1 MIRKL
6 TGRAALAAALAIAS
20 GVVAGAQSALAQS
33 VEDFYR
39 GRSVTLIV
47 PTAPG
52 GINDIS
58 GRLVARNFGRFVP
71 GNPNF
76 VVQNVPGGGGLVA
89 ANRLANTA
97 ERDGS
102 IIAIIQRAVPQLAIK
117 GDPNAKFDPAKLTW
131 LGSLSDYDDDA
142 YLVVVNAD
150 HSAKTAD
157 DLRKPDIKLRLGGDQ
172 PGSTNLAFA
181 YLAKNALHL
190 NVEIIRG
197 YPGAA
202 PMFLAMQRGEL
213 DGQIIGYNSVRVGQ
227 PQLWGDKKVRPLIQF
242 ARTKR
247 HPDLKDIPTA
257 RELTTDPKMIA
268 LLDFAEMPFFMALPF
283 VAPPG
288 LPADRAAALRE
299 AFMKMVKDKEFL
311 GDAAKL
317 RLDISPIDGAAVDA
331 IVARAMKTPRDVVEL
346 YSRLAAP
353 QN

>member
-1 MIRKL
+1 MNRRSIIKSAL
-6 TGRAALAAALAIAS
+6 GAAVLAAALPAA
-20 GVVAGAQSALAQS
+20 VLAQS
-33 VEDFYR
+33 VQDFYR
-39 GRSVTLIV
+39 GRNVTMIV

-58 GRLVARNFGRFVP
+58 GRLVARHYGRLIP

-102 IIAIIQRAVPQLAIK
+102 VIAIIQRAVPQLAIQ
-117 GDPNAKFDPAKLTW
+117 GEPNAKFDPATLTW
-131 LGSLSDYDDDA
+131 LGSLSDYEDDS
-142 YLVVVNAD
+142 YLVVINAD
-150 HSAKTAD
+150 HQAKTAD
-157 DLRKPDIKLRLGGDQ
+157 DLRKGVKLRLGGDQ

-181 YLAKNALHL
+181 YLAKNALNL
-190 NVEIIRG
+190 NVDIVRG

-213 DGQIIGYNSVRVGQ
+213 DGQIIGYNSVRAGQ
-227 PQLWGDKKVRPLIQF
+227 PELWGSKKVRPIIQF

-247 HPDLKDIPTA
+247 HPDLPDIPTA
-257 RELTTDPKMIA
+257 RELTSDPKMIA

-288 LPADRAAALRE
+288 LPAERTKALRE
-299 AFMKMVKDKEFL
+299 AFMTMVRDKDFL
-311 GDAAKL
+311 AEAEKL

-331 IVARAMKTPRDVVEL
+331 IVARAKKTPQDVIDL
-346 YSRLAAP
+346 YAKMATP

>member
-1 MIRKL
+1 MIRTPK
-6 TGRAALAAALAIAS
+6 GHAALVAAFAIA
-20 GVVAGAQSALAQS
+20 AFIGAASAMAQS

-58 GRLVARNFGRFVP
+58 GRLVARHYGRFIP
-71 GNPNF
+71 GNPGF

-102 IIAIIQRAVPQLAIK
+102 IIAIIQRAVPQLAIQ
-117 GDPNAKFDPAKLTW
+117 GEPNAKFDPAKLTW
-131 LGSLSDYDDDA
+131 LGSLSDYEDDA
-142 YLVVVNAD
+142 YLVVINAN
-150 HSAKTAD
+150 HPAKTAA
-157 DLRKPDIKLRLGGDQ
+157 DLRKAGIKLRLGGDQ
-172 PGSTNLAFA
+172 PGSTNLSFA
-181 YLAKNALHL
+181 YLARNAINL
-190 NVEIIRG
+190 NVDVIRG

-213 DGQIIGYNSVRVGQ
+213 DGQIIGYNSVRAGQ
-227 PQLWGDKKVRPLIQF
+227 PQLWGDRMLRPILQF
-242 ARTKR
+242 ARTNR

-257 RELTTDPKMIA
+257 REMTNDPKMIA

-283 VAPPG
+283 VAPPD
-288 LPADRAAALRE
+288 LPADRKAALRE
-299 AFMKMVKDKEFL
+299 GFMKMAVDKDFL
-311 GDAAKL
+311 GEAGKL
-317 RLDISPIDGAAVDA
+317 RLDISAIDGAAVDA
-331 IVARAMKTPRDVVEL
+331 IIARAMKTPRDIVEL
-346 YSRLAAP
+346 YARLATP

>member
-1 MIRKL
+1 MIR
-6 TGRAALAAALAIAS
+6 TTMISAALGAALL
-20 GVVAGAQSALAQS
+20 AGAAIGGAAPGFAQS

-39 GRSVTLIV
+39 GRAVTLIV

-58 GRLVARNFGRFVP
+58 GRLVARNYGRSIP
-71 GNPNF
+71 GAPTF

-102 IIAIIQRAVPQLAIK
+102 IIAIIQRAVPQLAIQ
-117 GDPNAKFDPAKLTW
+117 GEPNAKFDPSKLTW
-131 LGSLSDYDDDA
+131 LGSLSDYEDDA
-142 YLVVVNAD
+142 YLVVINAD
-150 HSAKTAD
+150 HPAKTAD
-157 DLRKPDIKLRLGGDQ
+157 DLRKPHIKLRLGGDQ
-172 PGSTNLAFA
+172 PGSTNLSFA
-181 YLAKNALHL
+181 YLAKNAVNL
-190 NVEIIRG
+190 NVDIIRG

-213 DGQIIGYNSVRVGQ
+213 DGQIIGYNSVRAGQ
-227 PQLWGDKKVRPLIQF
+227 PQLWGDKKVRPIIQF

-257 RELTTDPKMIA
+257 RELTKDPKILA

-288 LPADRAAALRE
+288 LPAERTAALRQ
-299 AFMKMVKDKEFL
+299 AFMEMVKDKDFL
-311 GDAAKL
+311 AEAEKL

-331 IVARAMKTPRDVVEL
+331 IVAKAMKTPRDVVDL
-346 YSRLAAP
+346 YSKMATP

>member
-1 MIRKL
+1 MRGRRTI
-6 TGRAALAAALAIAS
+6 RAALAAALLAA
-20 GVVAGAQSALAQS
+20 AGATGAGAQS
-33 VEDFYR
+33 VEDFYK

-58 GRLVARNFGRFVP
+58 GRLVARNYGRFIA
-71 GNPNF
+71 GNPTF

-102 IIAIIQRAVPQLAIK
+102 VIAIIQRAVPQLAIQ
-117 GDPNAKFDPAKLTW
+117 GEPNAKFDPSKLTW
-131 LGSLSDYDDDA
+131 LGSLSDYEDDA
-142 YLVVVNAD
+142 YLVVINAD
-150 HSAKTAD
+150 HPAKTAD
-157 DLRKPDIKLRLGGDQ
+157 DLRKPHIRLRLGGDQ
-172 PGSTNLAFA
+172 PGSTNLSFA
-181 YLAKNALHL
+181 YLAKNALNL
-190 NVEIIRG
+190 NVDIVRG

-213 DGQIIGYNSVRVGQ
+213 DGQIIGYNSVRAGQ
-227 PQLWGDKKVRPLIQF
+227 PQLWGDKKVRPIIQF

-257 RELTTDPKMIA
+257 RELTNDPKMLA

-288 LPADRAAALRE
+288 LPADRAQALRK
-299 AFMKMVKDKEFL
+299 AFMDMVQDKEFL
-311 GDAAKL
+311 AEAQKL

-331 IVARAMKTPRDVVEL
+331 VVARAMKTPREVVEL
-346 YSRLAAP
+346 YSKMASP

>member
-1 MIRKL
+1 MNRRTMIRATL
-6 TGRAALAAALAIAS
+6 GAALVTGATLCSAAPT
-20 GVVAGAQSALAQS
+20 LAQS

-39 GRSVTLIV
+39 GRAVTLIV

-58 GRLVARNFGRFVP
+58 GRLVARNLGRFIP
-71 GNPNF
+71 GNPTF

-102 IIAIIQRAVPQLAIK
+102 VIAIIQRAVPQLAIM
-117 GDPNAKFDPAKLTW
+117 GNQNAKFDPAKLTW
-131 LGSLSDYDDDA
+131 LGSLSDYEDDA
-142 YLVVVNAD
+142 YLVVINAD
-150 HSAKTAD
+150 HPAKTAD

-181 YLAKNALHL
+181 YLAKNALNL
-190 NVEIIRG
+190 NVDVIRG

-213 DGQIIGYNSVRVGQ
+213 DGQIIGFNSVQAGQ
-227 PQLWGDKKVRPLIQF
+227 PQLWGDKKVRPLVQF

-257 RELTTDPKMIA
+257 RELTKDPKLVA

-288 LPADRAAALRE
+288 LPAERAAALRK
-299 AFMKMVKDKEFL
+299 AFMDMVKDTTFL
-311 GDAAKL
+311 AEAKKL

-331 IVARAMKTPRDVVEL
+331 IIAKATKTPREVVEL
-346 YSRLAAP
+346 YSKLATT

>member
-1 MIRKL
+1 MMKL
-6 TGRAALAAALAIAS
+6 LSRAALAAIALTA
-20 GVVAGAQSALAQS
+20 AQPAAAQE
-33 VEDFYR
+33 VEAFYK
-39 GRSVTLIV
+39 GRAVTMIV

-58 GRLVARNFGRFVP
+58 GRLVARNLGRFVP
-71 GNPNF
+71 GGPTF

-102 IIAIIQRAVPQLAIK
+102 VIAIIQRAVPQLAIE
-117 GDPNAKFDPAKLTW
+117 GNPNARFDPSKLTW
-131 LGSLSDYDDDA
+131 IGSLSDYADDA

-150 HSAKTAD
+150 HAAKTTQ
-157 DLRKPDIKLRLGGDQ
+157 DLRGSTKLRLGGDQ

-181 YLAKNALHL
+181 YLAKNALGL
-190 NVEIIRG
+190 NVDIVRG

-213 DGQIIGYNSVRVGQ
+213 DGQIIGYNSVRAGQ
-227 PQLWGDKKVRPLIQF
+227 PALWGEKKLRAILQF
-242 ARTKR
+242 ARLER
-247 HPDLKDIPTA
+247 HPDLRDIPTA
-257 RELTTDPKMIA
+257 RELTTDPKMRA

-288 LPADRAAALRE
+288 LPADRTKALRD
-299 AFMKMVKDKEFL
+299 AFMKMVADKEFL
-311 GDAAKL
+311 AEADKV
-317 RLDISPIDGAAVDA
+317 RLEISPIDGAAVQA
-331 IVARAMKTPRDVVEL
+331 IVEKAMKTPRDVVEL
-346 YSRLAAP
+346 YSKLASP

>member
-1 MIRKL
+1 MIRKP
-6 TGRAALAAALAIAS
+6 TGSAALAAAFAIAS
-20 GVVAGAQSALAQS
+20 LMSVTSALAQS

-58 GRLVARNFGRFVP
+58 GRLVARHYGRFIP

-102 IIAIIQRAVPQLAIK
+102 IIAIIQRAVPQLAIQ
-117 GDPNAKFDPAKLTW
+117 GEPNAKFDPAKLTW
-131 LGSLSDYDDDA
+131 LGSLSDYEDDS
-142 YLVVVNAD
+142 YLVVINDD
-150 HSAKTAD
+150 HPAKTAD
-157 DLRKPDIKLRLGGDQ
+157 DLRKPGIKLRLGGDQ
-172 PGSTNLAFA
+172 PGSTNLSFA
-181 YLAKNALHL
+181 YLAKNAINL
-190 NVEIIRG
+190 NVDIIRG

-213 DGQIIGYNSVRVGQ
+213 DGQIIGYNSVRAGQ
-227 PQLWGDKKVRPLIQF
+227 PQLWGDKKVRPILQF

-247 HPDLKDIPTA
+247 HADLKNIPTA
-257 RELTTDPKMIA
+257 REMTSDPKIIA

-283 VAPPG
+283 VAPPE
-288 LPADRAAALRE
+288 LPADRKAALRE
-299 AFMKMVKDKEFL
+299 GFMRMVIDKDFL
-311 GDAAKL
+311 GEAAKL

-331 IVARAMKTPRDVVEL
+331 VVARAMKTPRDVVEL
-346 YSRLAAP
+346 YSRLATP

>member
-1 MIRKL
+1 MKLPTRIRATL
-6 TGRAALAAALAIAS
+6 GAALTASAFFAAPPLA
-20 GVVAGAQSALAQS
+20 VAQS
-33 VEDFYR
+33 VEEFYR

-58 GRLVARNFGRFVP
+58 GRLVARNYSRFIP
-71 GNPNF
+71 GNPTF

-102 IIAIIQRAVPQLAIK
+102 VIAIIQRAVPQLAIQ
-117 GDPNAKFDPAKLTW
+117 GEPNAKFDPSKLTW
-131 LGSLSDYDDDA
+131 LGSLSDYEDDA
-142 YLVVVNAD
+142 YLVVVNSD
-150 HSAKTAD
+150 HPANVAD
-157 DLRKPDIKLRLGGDQ
+157 DLRKPGVRLRLGGDQ
-172 PGSTNLAFA
+172 PGSTNLSFA
-181 YLAKNALHL
+181 YLAKNALNL
-190 NVEIIRG
+190 NVDVIRG

-213 DGQIIGYNSVRVGQ
+213 DGQIIGYNSVRAGQ
-227 PQLWGDKKVRPLIQF
+227 PQLWGDKKVRPLFQF

-247 HPDLKDIPTA
+247 HPELKDIPTA
-257 RELTTDPKMIA
+257 RELTNDPKIIA

-283 VAPPG
+283 VAPPS
-288 LPADRAAALRE
+288 LPTDRAAALRKG
-299 AFMKMVKDKEFL
+299 FMDMVKDKEFL
-311 GDAAKL
+311 AEASKV

-346 YSRLAAP
+346 YAKMATP

>member
-1 MIRKL
+1 MIRKP
-6 TGRAALAAALAIAS
+6 TGSAALAAAFAIAS
-20 GVVAGAQSALAQS
+20 LMSVTSALAQS

-58 GRLVARNFGRFVP
+58 GRLVARHYGRFIP

-102 IIAIIQRAVPQLAIK
+102 IIAIIQRAVPQLAIQ
-117 GDPNAKFDPAKLTW
+117 GEPNAKFDPAKLSW
-131 LGSLSDYDDDA
+131 LGSLSDYEDDS
-142 YLVVVNAD
+142 YLVVINDD
-150 HSAKTAD
+150 HPAKTAD
-157 DLRKPDIKLRLGGDQ
+157 DLRKPGIKLRLGGDQ
-172 PGSTNLAFA
+172 PGSTNLSFA
-181 YLAKNALHL
+181 YLAKNAINL
-190 NVEIIRG
+190 NVDIIRG

-213 DGQIIGYNSVRVGQ
+213 DGQIIGYNSVRAGQ
-227 PQLWGDKKVRPLIQF
+227 PQLWGDKKVRPILQF

-247 HPDLKDIPTA
+247 HADLKNIPTA
-257 RELTTDPKMIA
+257 REMTSDPKIIA

-283 VAPPG
+283 VAPPE
-288 LPADRAAALRE
+288 LPADRKAALRE
-299 AFMKMVKDKEFL
+299 GFMRMVIDKDFL
-311 GDAAKL
+311 GEAAKL

-331 IVARAMKTPRDVVEL
+331 VVARAMKTPRDVVEL
-346 YSRLAAP
+346 YSRLATP